1 MDNLKDRASKE
12 LVQAQ
17 KDKDEMKMST
27 LRLFLSAV
35 HNREIEKKGRK
46 EDANLTDDD
55 LSEILRREIKKRKE
69 SIEIYLKGSRPE
81 LAAKEEKELKIL
93 EDYLPPQLDPAVV
106 EKIVQEAINTV
117 KPAGLKD
124 FGKVM
129 DEAMKKLKGV
139 ADAGL
144 ITKIIKERIGL

>member
-1 MDNLKDRASKE
+1 M
-12 LVQAQ
+12 
-17 KDKDEMKMST
+17 
-27 LRLFLSAV
+27 
-35 HNREIEKKGRK
+35 
-46 EDANLTDDD
+46 
-55 LSEILRREIKKRKE
+55 RREIKKRKE